1 MTETRT
7 ARLLRG
13 TLVLYVLA
21 TLVLAPWDEL
31 APAEGGSDPR
41 PLWPADGYQ
50 HHNSTL
56 RFEWSALPV
65 EYLVMVFNSTGAE
78 VVNITLIDETNYQTK
93 RLVPDFY
100 TWVAWYTPI
109 DEALAE
115 ILASGIFSLN
125 ASAKQALEWDA
136 VSVSYQF
143 RLLAVDRSTVSTH
156 EGVGLH
162 VEVGDLELGNIYHWQ
177 VRALDSNGHTT
188 DWSLPRSVEV
198 GTTQFLAFEVFS
210 EWELAL
216 LLTGMILVVA
226 LQAGVFLAREEPE

>member
-7 ARLLRG
+7 AWLLRG

-31 APAEGGSDPR
+31 ALAEGGTDPR

>member
-21 TLVLAPWDEL
+21 TLVLAPWDER
-31 APAEGGSDPR
+31 APAEGGTDPR
-41 PLWPADGYQ
+41 PLWPADGYR

-162 VEVGDLELGNIYHWQ
+162 VEVGDLEPGNIYRWQ

-188 DWSLPRSVEV
+188 DWSLQRSVEV
-198 GTTQFLAFEVFS
+198 GTTQFLAFEVCS

>member
-1 MTETRT
+1 MTESRISW
-7 ARLLRG
+7 LLRS

-21 TLVLAPWDEL
+21 TLALAPWAEL
-31 APAEGGSDPR
+31 TPAEEGSDPY

-56 RFEWSALPV
+56 HFEWSALSV
-65 EYLVMVFNSTGAE
+65 EYSDMVLNSTG
-78 VVNITLIDETNYQTK
+78 VVAVNVTLVDETSYQTK

-109 DEALAE
+109 DSAPTE
-115 ILASGIFSLN
+115 IIASGIFSLN
-125 ASAKQALEWDA
+125 ASAKQALEWDT

-143 RLLAVDRSTVSTH
+143 PLLAVDGSTVSAY
-156 EGVGLH
+156 EGAGLH
-162 VEVGDLELGNIYHWQ
+162 TEVSDLELGSIYRWQ
-177 VRALDSNGHTT
+177 GRALDSNGHAT
-188 DWSLPRSVEV
+188 DWSLARSIDV

-226 LQAGVFLAREEPE
+226 LQAGVFLAREEPK

>member
-1 MTETRT
+1 MTESRT
-7 ARLLRG
+7 GRLLRG

-78 VVNITLIDETNYQTK
+78 VVNITLVDETSYQTK
-93 RLVPDFY
+93 RLMPDFY

-109 DEALAE
+109 DGALAE
-115 ILASGIFSLN
+115 IIASEIFSLN
-125 ASAKQALEWDA
+125 ASAKQILEWDA

-143 RLLAVDRSTVSTH
+143 RLLAIDGSTVSTH
-156 EGVGLH
+156 EGAGLH
-162 VEVGDLELGNIYHWQ
+162 AEVSDLELGSTYHWQ
-177 VRALDSNGHTT
+177 VLALDSNGYDTG
-188 DWSLPRSVEV
+188 WSLPRSVEV

-226 LQAGVFLAREEPE
+226 LQAGVFLAREEPK

>member
-1 MTETRT
+1 MTESRT
-7 ARLLRG
+7 GRLLRG

-21 TLVLAPWDEL
+21 TLMLAPWDEL
-31 APAEGGSDPR
+31 VPAEGGSDPR

-78 VVNITLIDETNYQTK
+78 VVNITLVDEDSYQTK
-93 RLVPDFY
+93 RLIPDFY

-109 DEALAE
+109 DGALSE
-115 ILASGIFSLN
+115 IIASGIFSLDT
-125 ASAKQALEWDA
+125 SAKQALEWNA

-143 RLLAVDRSTVSTH
+143 RLLAIDGSTVSAH
-156 EGVGLH
+156 EGAGLH
-162 VEVGDLELGNIYHWQ
+162 AEVSDLELGSTYHWQ
-177 VRALDSNGHTT
+177 VLALDSNGHATV
-188 DWSLPRSVEV
+188 WSLPRSTDV

-226 LQAGVFLAREEPE
+226 LQAGVFLAREEPK

>member
-125 ASAKQALEWDA
+125 ASAKQALEWDT

-143 RLLAVDRSTVSTH
+143 RLRAVDSSTVSTH

-162 VEVGDLELGNIYHWQ
+162 VEVGDLEPGNIYRWQ